1 MEVEKIKDIDKP
13 QEFNEKE
20 KPEITPEMKYI
31 KWPKKGKVTREMVS
45 VLLSSIAVSM
55 LIAAGDQTGMHLL
68 DAVMKIFW
76 WGNSKSCK
84 NAALFCNW
92 NICIAVGFYYHF
104 NLCILLH
111 EVFKT
116 KKEKKGICIYGK
128 NV

>member
-20 KPEITPEMKYI
+20 KAEITPEMKYI

-68 DAVMKIFW
+68 DAVMKIF
-76 WGNSKSCK
+76 
-84 NAALFCNW
+84 
-92 NICIAVGFYYHF
+92 
-104 NLCILLH
+104 
-111 EVFKT
+111 
-116 KKEKKGICIYGK
+116 
-128 NV
+128 